1 MPAAIAIP
9 IIAGAAGLG
18 SSAIAAHSAG
28 SATRAQRDANNQAM
42 AYERERQAKQDAKE
56 AAAAKAARQHW
67 EYTMDLRR
75 DIAARHGVTLPDW
88 RTYFGGGAGG
98 PGGKTAGA
106 PASARGPV
114 PAPGA
119 PAAAGSPVDGAAMS
133 IGNIL
138 GVTPGKAPM
147 DSPVAGGMVG
157 GPGGPTPGGP
167 PLSGG
172 NTLGDIADKDWSNWN
187 RSLR

>member
-1 MPAAIAIP
+1 MPWGEIVT
-9 IIAGAAGLG
+9 GVAGLG
-18 SSAIAAHSAG
+18 GALLGNNANK
-28 SATRAQRDANNQAM
+28 RAQQAQERSNREAMQYQRERDARA
-42 AYERERQAKQDAKE
+42 DAKE

-88 RTYFGGGAGG
+88 RTYYGAGAGG
-98 PGGKTAGA
+98 PGGKTAAA
-106 PASARGPV
+106 PGSARGPV
-114 PAPGA
+114 LVPGA